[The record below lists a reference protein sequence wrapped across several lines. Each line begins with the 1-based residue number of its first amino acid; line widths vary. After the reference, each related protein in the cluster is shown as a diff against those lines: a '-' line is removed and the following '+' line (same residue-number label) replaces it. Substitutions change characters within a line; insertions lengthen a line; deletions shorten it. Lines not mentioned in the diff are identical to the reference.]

1 MTTLRE
7 TTGFEMKQFLKEAPL
22 VQAIIHL
29 RISQHPDL
37 TNPSEAIAG
46 ALHKRMTK
54 EGFPERID
62 TEATTLEFNFT
73 SADKQLN
80 QNSSSVKGISF
91 RAPGEKDIILITHQN
106 IVLKTTDYSCFEDFS
121 GTFRRILEALI
132 DSVPDFDKVL
142 LKSASIRYV
151 DLIVPKQGSKLEDY
165 VSKDLLPMS
174 LPMLEHSTSLHS
186 ATVNQVATNQL
197 QIMTVKFEEIPC
209 PDGKIQR
216 VMPNDLIEQD
226 PRCALR
232 ISGQKDWFSLSS
244 PSYGMLDVDHLHSF
258 DASPQFD
265 LDLISKTVKSLYDDT
280 SKVFWGAIT
289 ETAKEAWQISE
300 MKV

>member
-1 MTTLRE
+1 
-7 TTGFEMKQFLKEAPL
+7 MKPFLEEAPL

-37 TNPSEAIAG
+37 SNPSENIAS
-46 ALHKRMTK
+46 ALHRRMTK
-54 EGFPERID
+54 ESFPERID
-62 TEATTLEFNFT
+62 TEATTLEVNFT
-73 SADKQLN
+73 TTDKQLN
-80 QNSSSVKGISF
+80 QRSSTVNGIAF
-91 RAPGEKDIILITHQN
+91 RASGEKDIILITHQD
-106 IVLKTTDYSCFEDFS
+106 IILKTTDYNCFEDFS
-121 GTFRRILEALI
+121 GTFRTILEALI

-174 LPMLEHSTSLHS
+174 LPMLKHSTSLHS
-186 ATVNQVATNQL
+186 ATANQVSTSKF

-232 ISGQKDWFSLSS
+232 ISGHKDWFSLSS

-265 LDLISKTVKSLYDDT
+265 MDLISKTIKGLYEDA
-280 SKVFWGAIT
+280 SKVFWGAIS
-289 ETAKEAWQISE
+289 ETAKKAWQISKRE
-300 MKV
+300 V